1 MTDGA
6 DSRETDEALR
16 AALSPPAAPAVHAV
30 HDQMARIASAF
41 GATTADASKAA
52 EAASEED
59 DEVLARLAASIS
71 PATAAEACLL
81 PALTAIGWAGVVR
94 DVKEVLPHFDRIC
107 DVEGLRSV
115 LARLNYQTVPEP
127 VNLTE
132 IRADAM
138 PCLFSQDG
146 VNVWLVV
153 KRAPSGELLVFDGAA
168 RQLRLIQPPDV
179 DGIAYTIA
187 PRTSDPAALPGGTWL
202 SNVIG
207 RFRPLILKI
216 FALSFLVNLC
226 ALALPL
232 FIIHVY
238 DLGIGARAVEVVL
251 YLGAGALIVMA
262 TDQVLRRLRARAL
275 SYFGARLDAIIA
287 MATFQQLLQLPISM
301 TDSVPV
307 STQIA
312 RLKQFENIRDA
323 FTGTLAAAVIDIPF
337 ILVFLAA
344 VTAIGGHLVWVPLV
358 LVAAYAIMALVTI
371 PLSRRHLARTSEAK
385 IRLQNLLV
393 ELVRKR
399 QAIRDLHA
407 EQIWIA
413 RHDALANLFARRSY
427 SEQLVDGFVQTLA
440 QSLVTVAGI
449 CTLGVGTLMV
459 IAGSLSIGGLIGAM
473 VLVWRILSPLQGLFF
488 ALTRLQQTIQTFK
501 QVNRLMEIAVERN
514 PDQRVSFYRKFK
526 GGISL
531 NRLVFRYPRSVDAT
545 LRGMQLQIKP
555 GEAIA
560 ITGKSGSGKSTLLKL
575 VAGLYSATGGAVLAD
590 GLDIRQFDPAE
601 WRSGIAYASQTSAF
615 FQGTVAQ
622 NIRLACPQ
630 ASDEDIARAAAEMGL
645 DRYPD
650 LFPDG
655 LDTRLSRAA
664 IEQLP
669 PAVRRRLQLARCF
682 VKQASLYLLD
692 SPFINLDGA
701 GEAILEAKIK
711 ALKGQATVIYTTYK
725 PDRMRVADRVVVL
738 ESGQI
743 VMHGPADKV
752 IERLGAA
759 A

>member
-1 MTDGA
+1 MSGDA
-6 DSRETDEALR
+6 DSGGADEALR
-16 AALSPPAAPAVHAV
+16 AALAPPEAPAVHAV
-30 HDQMARIASAF
+30 HDQIARIASAF
-41 GATTADASKAA
+41 GATATDTTRAS
-52 EAASEED
+52 ASASDEE
-59 DEVLARLAASIS
+59 DEVLSHLAAAIS

-94 DVKEVLPHFDRIC
+94 DVREVLPHFDRIC
-107 DVEGLRSV
+107 DIEGLRSV

-127 VNLTE
+127 INLAE
-132 IRADAM
+132 IRAEMM
-138 PCLFSQDG
+138 PCLFSEDG
-146 VNVWLVV
+146 INVWVAV

-168 RQLRLIQPPDV
+168 RQLRLLPPPDV
-179 DGIAYTIA
+179 EGVAYTISS
-187 PRTSDPAALPGGTWL
+187 RTNEPAAPAGGAWL
-202 SNVIG
+202 GNVIG
-207 RFRPLILKI
+207 HFRPLILKI
-216 FALSFLVNLC
+216 FALSFLINLC

-262 TDQVLRRLRARAL
+262 TDQVLRRVRGRAL
-275 SYFGARLDAIIA
+275 SYLGARLDAIIA
-287 MATFQQLLQLPISM
+287 MTTFQQLLQMPISM

-307 STQIA
+307 STQIS
-312 RLKQFENIRDA
+312 RLKQFENVRDA
-323 FTGTLAAAVIDIPF
+323 FTGTLAAAAIDIPF

-344 VTAIGGHLVWVPLV
+344 VTAIGGHLVWVPLT
-358 LVAAYAIMALVTI
+358 LVVAYAVMAIVSI
-371 PLSRRHLARTSEAK
+371 PLSRRYLARTSDAK

-413 RHDALANLFARRSY
+413 RHDALANLFVRRSY
-427 SEQLVDGFVQTLA
+427 SEQIVDGFVQSLA
-440 QSLVTVAGI
+440 QSMVTVAGI
-449 CTLGVGTLMV
+449 STLGAGTLMV
-459 IAGSLSIGGLIGAM
+459 IGGSLSTGQLIGVM
-473 VLVWRILSPLQGLFF
+473 VLVWRILSPLQSLFF

-501 QVNRLMEIAVERN
+501 QINRLMEIAVERN

-531 NRLVFRYPRSVDAT
+531 NRLVFRYPRNMDAT
-545 LRGMQLQIKP
+545 LRGMQFQIKP

-560 ITGKSGSGKSTLLKL
+560 IAGKSGSGKSTLLK
-575 VAGLYSATGGAVLAD
+575 VIAGLYNATGGAVLAD
-590 GLDIRQFDPAE
+590 GLDIRQLDPAE

-630 ASDEDIARAAAEMGL
+630 ASDEEIARAAAEMGL

-655 LDTRLSRAA
+655 LDTRLSRSA

-682 VKQASLYLLD
+682 VKQASLYVLD
-692 SPFINLDGA
+692 SPFVNLDGA
-701 GEAILEAKIK
+701 GEAILEGKIR
-711 ALKGQATVIYTTYK
+711 ALKGQATVIFTSHK
-725 PDRMRVADRVVVL
+725 PQRMRVADRIIVL

-743 VMHGPADKV
+743 AMHGPADKV
-752 IERLGAA
+752 IERLAA
-759 A
+759 AA